1 MAIWKPGEFLLVA
14 AAFQKLDETWPL
26 LGNVKASWHTL
37 TFVVKAYNG
46 PTDYTIDDSTVVVR
60 REI

>member
-1 MAIWKPGEFLLVA
+1 MAIWK

-26 LGNVKASWHTL
+26 LRNVKAPWYTL

-46 PTDYTIDDSTVVVR
+46 PTDYTIDDFTVVVR